1 MQYRALARDRLG
13 WAEHRSVRHS
23 APTANCVA
31 LHENVGIQFR
41 DKFLKT
47 VRLGLVLASVLAFGT
62 WAAAG
67 PVAVDGGSL
76 QGVVADGVR
85 VFKGI
90 PFAAPPVG
98 PLRWRAPQAAA
109 GWSGIRAADR
119 FSAVCPQHGSYP
131 PESAPEPTSEDCL
144 YLNIWTPLDPAAKS
158 LPVMVWIYGGALE
171 NGSASTP
178 LYAGDGFARRGVILV
193 TINYRLGVL
202 GFLALNSLSQESAAG
217 VSGNY
222 GLLDQIAALQ
232 WVRRNIG
239 AFGGDAQRVTIFGQ
253 SSGSISVS
261 ALVASPLAKGLFQRA
276 IGESGGLFEPL
287 DLSPGFSL
295 AGAEDNGRKFARR
308 QGAPT
313 LAELRAKS
321 ASDLLSTPF
330 DAHFVVDGY
339 VLKES
344 PFDAYRAHAQNDVD
358 VLVGTNAD
366 EGQLFL
372 RKKSVTLANF
382 KDILGADFP
391 APLVWL
397 LHPNP
402 GNTDSEARLAA
413 AAIEGDMRFRWD
425 MWRWA
430 RLAAENGGKHVYYY
444 LFSRTPPFPSG
455 NRYYGLGATHG
466 MEMPYVF
473 DHLDQQE
480 VPWTTKDRELAAVL
494 PEYWTNFAKYGDPN
508 GPGLPVW
515 PSFRESRDTV
525 MFLGEQSRA
534 EAIPGEQNLKRLDRI
549 YAIAKFVSRHLYWML
564 ALGIFAVAA
573 FLVMLVMWYRRW
585 ARKRVERFATMH
597 QLHA

>member
-1 MQYRALARDRLG
+1 MAHL
-13 WAEHRSVRHS
+13 HT
-23 APTANCVA
+23 AP
-31 LHENVGIQFR
+31 ENGGPKFR

-47 VRLGLVLASVLAFGT
+47 FQLGLLLAAALGFGT
-62 WAAAG
+62 GAAAQ
-67 PVAVDGGSL
+67 PVAIDGGSL

-85 VFKGI
+85 VYKGI

-98 PLRWRAPQAAA
+98 PLRWRAPQPAS
-109 GWSGIRAADR
+109 GWSGIRAADK
-119 FSAVCPQHGSYP
+119 FSVACPQLGAYP
-131 PESAPEPTSEDCL
+131 PESAPEPTGEDCL
-144 YLNIWTPLDPAAKS
+144 YLNIWTPAEPTAMP
-158 LPVMVWIYGGALE
+158 LPVMVWIYGGALK
-171 NGSASTP
+171 NGSAATP
-178 LYAGDGFARRGVILV
+178 LYAGDGFAKRGVILI

-202 GFLALNSLSQESAAG
+202 GFLALNSLSKESPAG

-232 WVRRNIG
+232 WVQRNIA

-287 DLSPGFSL
+287 DLSSGFSL
-295 AGAEDNGRKFARR
+295 KGAEDNGRAFAQR
-308 QGAPT
+308 QGAAT
-313 LAELRAKS
+313 LAQLRAKS
-321 ASDLLSTPF
+321 ASELLTTPF
-330 DAHFVVDGY
+330 DANFVVDGY

-344 PFDAYRAHAQNDVD
+344 PFDAYRGHTQNDVD
-358 VLVGTNAD
+358 VLVGSNAD

-372 RKKSVTLANF
+372 QNKSVTVSNLT
-382 KDILGADFP
+382 DILAADFP

-397 LHPNP
+397 LHPNQ

-425 MWRWA
+425 MWKWA
-430 RLAAENGGKHVYYY
+430 RLAAENGGKHVYFYQ
-444 LFSRTPPFPSG
+444 FSRTPPFPSG

-473 DHLDQQE
+473 DHLDQLE
-480 VPWTTKDRELAAVL
+480 VPWTTKDRELALVL
-494 PEYWTNFAKYGDPN
+494 PEYWANFAKSGDPN

-515 PSFRESRDTV
+515 PGFRESRGKV
-525 MFLGEQSRA
+525 MILGEELTA
-534 EAIPGEQNLKRLDRI
+534 ETIPGERNLGRLDRI
-549 YAIAKFVSRHLYWML
+549 YATAEFVSRHLYWTL
-564 ALGIFAVAA
+564 ALGIFVIGAV
-573 FLVMLVMWYRRW
+573 LVMLVMGIRSW
-585 ARKRVERFATMH
+585 ARRRRKRFVQHR

>member
-1 MQYRALARDRLG
+1 MAHL
-13 WAEHRSVRHS
+13 HT
-23 APTANCVA
+23 AP
-31 LHENVGIQFR
+31 ENGGIKSR

-47 VRLGLVLASVLAFGT
+47 AQLGLLLIASLGFGACAT
-62 WAAAG
+62 AES
-67 PVAVDGGSL
+67 VAVEGGNL

-85 VFKGI
+85 VYKGI
-90 PFAAPPVG
+90 PFAAPPLG
-98 PLRWRAPQAAA
+98 PLRWRAPQAAP
-109 GWSGIRAADR
+109 GWPGIRVADH
-119 FSAVCPQHGSYP
+119 FSAVCPQVGSYP

-144 YLNIWTPLDPAAKS
+144 YLNIWTPLEAAAKP
-158 LPVMVWIYGGALE
+158 LPVMVWIYGGALQ

-178 LYAGDGFARRGVILV
+178 LYAGDGFAKRDVILV

-202 GFLALNSLSQESAAG
+202 GFLALNSLSKESVAG

-232 WVRRNIG
+232 WVQRNIG
-239 AFGGDAQRVTIFGQ
+239 AFGGDARRVTIFGQ

-261 ALVASPLAKGLFQRA
+261 ALVGSPLAKGLFERA

-295 AGAEDNGRKFARR
+295 AGAEDSGRQFAQR
-308 QGAPT
+308 QGVST
-313 LAELRAKS
+313 LAQLRAKS
-321 ASDLLSTPF
+321 VSDLLSTPF

-344 PFDAYRAHAQNDVD
+344 PFDAYQRHAQNDVD
-358 VLVGTNAD
+358 VMVGSNAD

-372 RKKSVTLANF
+372 QKKNVTVANF
-382 KDILGADFP
+382 KDVLDADFP

-402 GNTDSEARLAA
+402 GKTDSEARLAA

-430 RLAAENGGKHVYYY
+430 RLAAQDGKKHVYYY
-444 LFSRTPPFPSG
+444 EFARAPPFPSG
-455 NRYYGLGATHG
+455 NRYHGLGATHG

-480 VPWTTKDRELAAVL
+480 VPWTAKDRGLAAVL
-494 PEYWTNFAKYGDPN
+494 AEYWANFAKNGDPN
-508 GPGLPVW
+508 GPGLPLW
-515 PSFRESRDTV
+515 PSFTDSPHQV
-525 MFLGEQSRA
+525 MILGDELRA
-534 EAIPGEQNLKRLDRI
+534 EAIPDLRNLNRIDRI
-549 YAIAKFVSRHLYWML
+549 YATARFASQHPYRVL
-564 ALGIFAVAA
+564 AMGIF
-573 FLVMLVMWYRRW
+573 LVGGILVTLSVVGYRSWVR
-585 ARKRVERFATMH
+585 RRRQRFNSPLPRNGPGGAG
-597 QLHA
+597 LSA

>member
-1 MQYRALARDRLG
+1 
-13 WAEHRSVRHS
+13 
-23 APTANCVA
+23 
-31 LHENVGIQFR
+31 
-41 DKFLKT
+41 
-47 VRLGLVLASVLAFGT
+47 VLASALAFGS
-62 WAAAG
+62 WAAAE

-76 QGVVADGVR
+76 QGVVANGVR
-85 VFKGI
+85 VFRGI

-119 FSAVCPQHGSYP
+119 FSAVCPQLGSYP

-144 YLNIWTPLDPAAKS
+144 YLNIWTALEPAAKP

-178 LYAGDGFARRGVILV
+178 LYAGEGFARRGVILV

-202 GFLALNSLSQESAAG
+202 GFLALNSLSKESAVG

-232 WVRRNIG
+232 WVQRNIG

-295 AGAEDNGRKFARR
+295 AGAEDNGREFARR
-308 QGAPT
+308 QGATT

-321 ASDLLSTPF
+321 ASDLLNKPF

-358 VLVGTNAD
+358 VLVGSNAD

-372 RKKSVTLANF
+372 QKKSVTVANF

-413 AAIEGDMRFRWD
+413 AAVEGDMRFRWD

-480 VPWTTKDRELAAVL
+480 VPWNTQDRELAAVL
-494 PEYWTNFAKYGDPN
+494 PEYWTNFAKNGDPN
-508 GPGLPVW
+508 GPGLPAW
-515 PSFRESRDTV
+515 PGFRESRDTV
-525 MFLGEQSRA
+525 MFLGEELRA
-534 EAIPGEQNLKRLDRI
+534 EAIPGERNLKRLDRI

-564 ALGIFAVAA
+564 ALGVFVVAA
-573 FLVMLVMWYRRW
+573 FFVMLVMGYRRW
-585 ARKRVERFATMH
+585 ARTRRQRFATMRH
-597 QLHA
+597 SHA

>member
-1 MQYRALARDRLG
+1 M
-13 WAEHRSVRHS
+13 
-23 APTANCVA
+23 
-31 LHENVGIQFR
+31 
-41 DKFLKT
+41 
-47 VRLGLVLASVLAFGT
+47 LASALAFGS
-62 WAAAG
+62 WAAAE

-85 VFKGI
+85 VFRGI

-119 FSAVCPQHGSYP
+119 FSAVCPQLGSYP

-144 YLNIWTPLDPAAKS
+144 YLNIWTALEPAAKP

-178 LYAGDGFARRGVILV
+178 LYAGEGFARRGVILV

-202 GFLALNSLSQESAAG
+202 GFLALNSLSKESAVG

-232 WVRRNIG
+232 WVQRNIG

-295 AGAEDNGRKFARR
+295 AGAEDNGREFARR
-308 QGAPT
+308 QGATT

-321 ASDLLSTPF
+321 ASDLLNKPF

-358 VLVGTNAD
+358 VLVGSNAD

-372 RKKSVTLANF
+372 QKKSVTVANF

-413 AAIEGDMRFRWD
+413 AAVEGDMRFRWD

-480 VPWTTKDRELAAVL
+480 VPWNTQDRELAAVL
-494 PEYWTNFAKYGDPN
+494 PEYWTNFAKNGDPN
-508 GPGLPVW
+508 GPGLPAW
-515 PSFRESRDTV
+515 PGFRESRDTV
-525 MFLGEQSRA
+525 MFLGEELRA
-534 EAIPGEQNLKRLDRI
+534 EAIPGERNLKRLDRI

-564 ALGIFAVAA
+564 ALGVFVVAA
-573 FLVMLVMWYRRW
+573 FFVMLVMGYRRW
-585 ARKRVERFATMH
+585 ARTRRQRFATMRH
-597 QLHA
+597 SHA

>member
-1 MQYRALARDRLG
+1 M
-13 WAEHRSVRHS
+13 
-23 APTANCVA
+23 NCVA
-31 LHENVGIQFR
+31 LRENGGIQFR

-47 VRLGLVLASVLAFGT
+47 VQLGLIVASALAFVT
-62 WAAAG
+62 WAAAQS
-67 PVAVDGGSL
+67 VAVDGGSL

-109 GWSGIRAADR
+109 GWSGIRAADK
-119 FSAVCPQHGSYP
+119 FSAVCPQLGYYP
-131 PESAPEPTSEDCL
+131 PESAPEPISEDCL
-144 YLNIWTPLDPAAKS
+144 YLNIWTPREPAAKP

-178 LYAGDGFARRGVILV
+178 LYAGDGFAKRGVILV

-202 GFLALNSLSQESAAG
+202 GFLALNSLSKESAAG

-232 WVRRNIG
+232 WVQRNIG

-295 AGAEDNGRKFARR
+295 AGAEDNGREFARR
-308 QGAPT
+308 QGATT

-321 ASDLLSTPF
+321 ASDLLNKPF
-330 DAHFVVDGY
+330 DAHFVLDGY

-358 VLVGTNAD
+358 VLVGSNAD

-372 RKKSVTLANF
+372 QKKTVTVANF

-480 VPWTTKDRELAAVL
+480 VPWTSKDRELAAVL
-494 PEYWTNFAKYGDPN
+494 PEYWTNFAKNGDPN

-515 PSFRESRDTV
+515 PGFRESRDTV
-525 MFLGEQSRA
+525 MFLGEELRP
-534 EAIPGEQNLKRLDRI
+534 EPIPGERNLKRLDRI

-564 ALGIFAVAA
+564 ALAILVVAA
-573 FLVMLVMWYRRW
+573 LLVMLVMGYRRW
-585 ARKRVERFATMH
+585 ARRRRERIATMR

>member
-1 MQYRALARDRLG
+1 M
-13 WAEHRSVRHS
+13 
-23 APTANCVA
+23 NCVA
-31 LHENVGIQFR
+31 LRENGGIQFR

-47 VRLGLVLASVLAFGT
+47 VQLGLVVASALAFGT
-62 WAAAG
+62 WAAAQS
-67 PVAVDGGSL
+67 VAVDGGSL

-109 GWSGIRAADR
+109 GWSGIRAADK
-119 FSAVCPQHGSYP
+119 FSAVCPQLGSYP
-131 PESAPEPTSEDCL
+131 PESAPEPISEDCL
-144 YLNIWTPLDPAAKS
+144 YLNIWTPLEPAAKP

-178 LYAGDGFARRGVILV
+178 LYAGDGFAKRGVILV

-202 GFLALNSLSQESAAG
+202 GFLALNSLSKESAAG

-232 WVRRNIG
+232 WVQRNIG

-295 AGAEDNGRKFARR
+295 SGAEDNGREFARR
-308 QGAPT
+308 QGATT

-321 ASDLLSTPF
+321 ASDLLNKPF
-330 DAHFVVDGY
+330 DAHFVMDGY

-358 VLVGTNAD
+358 VLVGSNAD

-372 RKKSVTLANF
+372 QKKTVTVANF

-402 GNTDSEARLAA
+402 GNTDTEARLAA

-480 VPWTTKDRELAAVL
+480 VPWTSKDRELAAVL
-494 PEYWTNFAKYGDPN
+494 PEYWTNFAKNGDPN

-515 PSFRESRDTV
+515 PGFRESRDKV
-525 MFLGEQSRA
+525 MFLGEELRP
-534 EAIPGEQNLKRLDRI
+534 EPIPGERNLKRLDRI

-564 ALGIFAVAA
+564 ALAILVVAA
-573 FLVMLVMWYRRW
+573 FLAMLVMGYRRW
-585 ARKRVERFATMH
+585 ARRRRERIATMR

>member
-1 MQYRALARDRLG
+1 M
-13 WAEHRSVRHS
+13 
-23 APTANCVA
+23 
-31 LHENVGIQFR
+31 
-41 DKFLKT
+41 
-47 VRLGLVLASVLAFGT
+47 
-62 WAAAG
+62 
-67 PVAVDGGSL
+67 AVDGGDL

-90 PFAAPPVG
+90 PYAAPPVG
-98 PLRWRAPQAAA
+98 LLRWRAPQPAS
-109 GWSGIRAADR
+109 GWSGVRSADK
-119 FSAVCPQHGSYP
+119 FSAVCPQLGSYP

-144 YLNIWTPLDPAAKS
+144 YLNIWTPAQASEKP

-202 GFLALNSLSQESAAG
+202 GFLALNSLRKESAQG

-287 DLSPGFSL
+287 DLSPGFAL
-295 AGAEDNGRKFARR
+295 AGAEDNGNKFAQR
-308 QGAPT
+308 QGAST
-313 LAELRAKS
+313 LAQLRAKS
-321 ASDLLSTPF
+321 ASELLSTPF
-330 DAHFVVDGY
+330 DGHFVVDGY
-339 VLKES
+339 VLKQS

-358 VLVGTNAD
+358 VLVGSNAD

-372 RKKSVTLANF
+372 QKKAVTTANL

-397 LHPNP
+397 LHPDP
-402 GNTDSEARLAA
+402 GATDSQARMSA

-430 RLAAENGGKHVYYY
+430 RLAADHGSRQVFFYE
-444 LFSRTPPFPSG
+444 FSRAPPFPKG
-455 NRYYGLGATHG
+455 NRYFGLGATHG

-480 VPWTTKDRELAAVL
+480 VPWTPTDRELAAAMG
-494 PEYWTNFAKYGDPN
+494 EYWANFAKNGDPN
-508 GPGLPVW
+508 GPGLPPW
-515 PSFRESRDTV
+515 PSFRQSPDEV
-525 MFLGEQSRA
+525 MILGEKLRA
-534 EAIPGEQNLKRLDRI
+534 EAIPSEANLTKIDRVYATARFASRYLDW
-549 YAIAKFVSRHLYWML
+549 LL
-564 ALGIFAVAA
+564 ALTIFVVGALLGL
-573 FLVMLVMWYRRW
+573 LVMGYRRR
-585 ARKRVERFATMH
+585 ARRRRIG
-597 QLHA
+597 

>member
-1 MQYRALARDRLG
+1 
-13 WAEHRSVRHS
+13 VI
-23 APTANCVA
+23 CVA
-31 LHENVGIQFR
+31 LHENGGIQFR

-47 VRLGLVLASVLAFGT
+47 IQLGLVLAAALGFGT
-62 WAAAG
+62 WAAAE
-67 PVAVDGGSL
+67 PVTVDGGYL

-98 PLRWRAPQAAA
+98 PLRWRAPQAVA

-144 YLNIWTPLDPAAKS
+144 YLNIWTPQQPAAKP

-178 LYAGDGFARRGVILV
+178 LYAGEGFARRGVILV

-202 GFLALNSLSQESAAG
+202 GFLALNSLSKESAVG

-222 GLLDQIAALQ
+222 GLLDQIAALR
-232 WVRRNIG
+232 WVQRNIG
-239 AFGGDAQRVTIFGQ
+239 AFGGDTQRVTIFGQ

-295 AGAEDNGRKFARR
+295 AGAEDNGREFARR
-308 QGAPT
+308 QGTTT

-321 ASDLLSTPF
+321 ASDLLNTPF
-330 DAHFVVDGY
+330 DAHFVVDDY

-358 VLVGTNAD
+358 VLVGSNAD

-372 RKKSVTLANF
+372 QKKSVTIANF
-382 KDILGADFP
+382 KDVLGADFP

-425 MWRWA
+425 MWTWA
-430 RLAAENGGKHVYYY
+430 RLAVENGGKHVYYY
-444 LFSRTPPFPSG
+444 MFSRTPPFSSG

-473 DHLDQQE
+473 DHLDQQA
-480 VPWTTKDRELAAVL
+480 VPWTTQDRELAAVL
-494 PEYWTNFAKYGDPN
+494 PEYWTNFAKNGDPN

-515 PSFRESRDTV
+515 RSFRESRDTV
-525 MFLGEQSRA
+525 MFLGAQLRA
-534 EAIPGEQNLKRLDRI
+534 EPIPGERNLKRLDRI

-564 ALGIFAVAA
+564 ALGIFAVGTVLVL
-573 FLVMLVMWYRRW
+573 LVMGYRRW
-585 ARKRVERFATMH
+585 ARRRRERFATMR

>member
-1 MQYRALARDRLG
+1 
-13 WAEHRSVRHS
+13 
-23 APTANCVA
+23 
-31 LHENVGIQFR
+31 
-41 DKFLKT
+41 
-47 VRLGLVLASVLAFGT
+47 
-62 WAAAG
+62 
-67 PVAVDGGSL
+67 
-76 QGVVADGVR
+76 VADGVR
-85 VFKGI
+85 VFRGI

-98 PLRWRAPQAAA
+98 PLRWRGPQAVA

-119 FSAVCPQHGSYP
+119 FSAVCPQLGSYP

-144 YLNIWTPLDPAAKS
+144 YLNIWTPLEPAAKP

-178 LYAGDGFARRGVILV
+178 LYAGDGFAKRDVILV

-202 GFLALNSLSQESAAG
+202 GFLALNSLSKESAAG

-232 WVRRNIG
+232 WVQRNIG

-295 AGAEDNGRKFARR
+295 AGAEDNGREFARR
-308 QGAPT
+308 QGATT

-321 ASDLLSTPF
+321 ASDLLNKPF

-358 VLVGTNAD
+358 VLVGSNAD

-372 RKKSVTLANF
+372 QKKTVTVANF

-413 AAIEGDMRFRWD
+413 AAVEGDMRFRWD

-480 VPWTTKDRELAAVL
+480 VPWNTQDRELAAVL
-494 PEYWTNFAKYGDPN
+494 PEYWTNFAKNGDPN
-508 GPGLPVW
+508 GPGLPAW
-515 PSFRESRDTV
+515 PGFRESRDTV
-525 MFLGEQSRA
+525 MFLGEELRA
-534 EAIPGEQNLKRLDRI
+534 EAIPGERNLKRLDRI

-564 ALGIFAVAA
+564 ALGVFVVAA
-573 FLVMLVMWYRRW
+573 FFVMLVMGYRRW
-585 ARKRVERFATMH
+585 ARTRRQRFATMRH
-597 QLHA
+597 SHA